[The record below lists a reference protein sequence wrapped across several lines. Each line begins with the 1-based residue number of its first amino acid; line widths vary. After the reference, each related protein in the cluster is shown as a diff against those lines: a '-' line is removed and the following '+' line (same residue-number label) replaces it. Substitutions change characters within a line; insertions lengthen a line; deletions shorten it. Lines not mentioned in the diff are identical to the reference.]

1 LATFARENPSVQ
13 ITVSPRPN
21 KHPML
26 RAHYV
31 NGRERTICA
40 RKMTTHEVHEKAL
53 ILRNASGDKVKK
65 IKDKVISQNESVRGV
80 WDAYHGAQF
89 KI

>member
-1 LATFARENPSVQ
+1 
-13 ITVSPRPN
+13 
-21 KHPML
+21 ML

-40 RKMTTHEVHEKAL
+40 RKLDPSEILAKAL

-65 IKDKVISQNESVRGV
+65 IKDKVISRNESVRGI
-80 WDAYHGAQF
+80 WDGYHGEQY